1 MPQNAP
7 GSLSD
12 KEYYDVLS
20 FLLVKAGLIQAD
32 QALNADTAANIKLR
46 K

>member
-12 KEYYDVLS
+12 KEYYDILS
-20 FLLVKAGLIQAD
+20 FLLVKAGLIQTD
-32 QALNADTAANIKLR
+32 QPVNADTVANIKLR